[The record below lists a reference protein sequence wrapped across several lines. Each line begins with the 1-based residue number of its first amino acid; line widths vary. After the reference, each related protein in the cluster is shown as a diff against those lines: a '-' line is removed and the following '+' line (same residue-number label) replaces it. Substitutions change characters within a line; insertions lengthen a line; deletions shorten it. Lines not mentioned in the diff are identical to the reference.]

1 MNKQEYL
8 LVKTAEEAA
17 EIAHACHKS
26 LTFGLNSFQNEG
38 DSTNKEQ
45 LEKELTDLLAM
56 IKMLQDAGIIGI
68 VGRKEGIVAKEQ
80 KVLRYMEMSRHLGVL
95 NED

>member
-8 LVKTAEEAA
+8 LVKMAEEAA

-26 LTFGLNSFQNEG
+26 LTFGLQSFQNEG
-38 DSTNKEQ
+38 DLTNQME

-68 VGRKEGIVAKEQ
+68 VGRKEGILAKEQ
-80 KVLRYMEMSRHLGVL
+80 KVLRYMELSKKLGVL
-95 NED
+95 KED